1 MTLELSGLYGEGNN
15 LASIK
20 KPTPVSQSVTCFC
33 TDRTIP
39 APMACEVTQ
48 ETEIIRQ
55 KDDVDN
61 SNNNDLVDLSG

>member
-1 MTLELSGLYGEGNN
+1 
-15 LASIK
+15 
-20 KPTPVSQSVTCFC
+20 
-33 TDRTIP
+33 
-39 APMACEVTQ
+39 MACEVTQ